1 MLPAM
6 AEPPSIL
13 VQHPPRERWGSVINL
28 ALSHRPADERMR
40 LTEALLQQ
48 PPGTRPD
55 AGFAGLR
62 EARCDGELVAAA
74 LAVLQP
80 GQAALVYQPRLI
92 PEAPETARGLLN
104 EALDRFLIEH
114 RVRLAQEV
122 LAIDA
127 LEDAARSRS
136 AGYHIEIELHYL
148 AADRQVFPMTCP
160 SSELTFEPYTDA
172 QHDRLAKVLE
182 LTYLD
187 TLDCAE
193 LNGVRSTTDA
203 IAGYRATGEFRPEAW
218 SLVQYE
224 GQDIGCVL
232 VAHHHPW
239 MAELIYMGLVP
250 SARGRGW
257 GRVLTDWALWTAQQL
272 NCAVLSVAVDG
283 RNTPARRAYEQAQ
296 FAPFDQRRVMLR
308 TTF

>member
-6 AEPPSIL
+6 ADPSSIL

-28 ALSHRPADERMR
+28 ALSHRPPEERMR

-48 PPGTRPD
+48 PPGTPPD
-55 AGFAGLR
+55 AGFDGLR
-62 EARCDGELVAAA
+62 EARCDGELVGAA

-80 GQAALVYQPRLI
+80 GQAALVYQPRLLSGA
-92 PEAPETARGLLN
+92 PEAARGLLN
-104 EALDRFLIEH
+104 DALDRFLVDN
-114 RVRLAQEV
+114 RVHLAQEV

-127 LEDAARSRS
+127 LEDAARSHS

-148 AADRQVFPMTCP
+148 AADRQVFPTTRP
-160 SSELTFEPYTDA
+160 SSELTFEPYADA
-172 QHDRLAKVLE
+172 AHDRLAKILE
-182 LTYLD
+182 FTYLD
-187 TLDCAE
+187 TLDCPE
-193 LNGVRSTTDA
+193 LNGVRSTTDT

-218 SLVQYE
+218 SLVQHQGE
-224 GQDIGCVL
+224 DIGCVL

-257 GRVLTDWALWTAQQL
+257 GKVLTNWALWTAQQL

>member
-6 AEPPSIL
+6 ADPSSIL

-28 ALSHRPADERMR
+28 ALSHRPAEERMR

-55 AGFAGLR
+55 AGFDGLF
-62 EARCDGELVAAA
+62 EARDDDQLVAAA

-80 GQAALVYQPRLI
+80 GHAALVYQPRLLPAA
-92 PEAPETARGLLN
+92 PEAARVLLN
-104 EALDRFLIEH
+104 AALDRFLAEH
-114 RVRLAQEV
+114 RVHLAQEV
-122 LAIDA
+122 LSIDA
-127 LEDAARSRS
+127 LEDAAHSRS

-148 AADRQVFPMTCP
+148 AADRQVFPTTRP
-160 SSELTFEPYTDA
+160 ASELTFLLYTDA

-187 TLDCAE
+187 TLDCPE
-193 LNGVRSTTDA
+193 LNGVRSTTDT

-218 SLVQYE
+218 SLVQHQGE
-224 GQDIGCVL
+224 DVGCVL
-232 VAHHHPW
+232 VGFHPPW
-239 MAELIYMGLVP
+239 MAELIYMGLIP
-250 SARGRGW
+250 RARGRGW
-257 GRVLTDWALWTAQQL
+257 GRVLTNWALWTAQQM

>member
-6 AEPPSIL
+6 ADPSSIS

-28 ALSHRPADERMR
+28 ALAHRPPEERMR
-40 LTEALLQQ
+40 LTDALLQQ
-48 PPGTRPD
+48 PPGAPPD
-55 AGFAGLR
+55 AGFDGLR
-62 EARCDGELVAAA
+62 EARSDGELVGAA

-80 GQAALVYQPRLI
+80 GQAALVYQPRLLPAA
-92 PEAPETARGLLN
+92 PEAARGLLN
-104 EALDRFLIEH
+104 AALDRFLVDN
-114 RVRLAQEV
+114 RVHLAQEV

-148 AADRQVFPMTCP
+148 AADRQVFPTTRP
-160 SSELTFEPYTDA
+160 SSELSFDSYTDA
-172 QHDRLAKVLE
+172 VHDRLAKVLE

-187 TLDCAE
+187 TLDCPE
-193 LNGVRSTTDA
+193 LNGVRSTTDT
-203 IAGYRATGEFRPEAW
+203 IAGYRATGEFRPQAW
-218 SLVQYE
+218 SLVQHQGE
-224 GQDIGCVL
+224 DIGCVL
-232 VAHHHPW
+232 VGHHHPW
-239 MAELIYMGLVP
+239 MAELIYMGLIP
-250 SARGRGW
+250 QARRRGW
-257 GRVLTDWALWTAQQL
+257 GKVLTNWALWTAQQL
-272 NCAVLSVAVDG
+272 NCAVLSVAVDA